1 MERSMKNTLPELS
14 RGLDE
19 SLSFPTRE
27 NGARLSGGTDS
38 FMVVGAFLQQPAQ
51 FFSEIR
57 DGINLPQKIWML
69 LVSSTIFLAVYGAVL
84 GVGHPYLS
92 FDLALTM
99 PFLFLASLAT
109 CIPVMYLLDV
119 LSGSQRSLSQMVAV
133 LLTSIS
139 AAGTVFFSFA
149 PIMVVFRI
157 TGTIPQYFSL
167 NLGILAMATL
177 IGLIYVTQGLIQTA
191 IVDTSHNLS
200 GVNRRLHFLWMLLF
214 LMVISQLGW
223 SLLSF
228 YQRTGGFLGALL

>member
-1 MERSMKNTLPELS
+1 MERSIKNTLPELS

-19 SLSFPTRE
+19 SLPFPKSG
-27 NGARLSGGTDS
+27 NSARLSSGINS
-38 FMVVGAFLQQPAQ
+38 FMVVGAFLQQPAL

-92 FDLALTM
+92 FDLAITM

-191 IVDTSHNLS
+191 IVDASHNLS